1 MVSPLRPIAP
11 SSSST
16 SLNHKKESGKQKY
29 GIILKKAPLQTP
41 ACKSAHKKT
50 VLYYYQLDDHSLG
63 LFGKAP
69 HEKNLS
75 SY

>member
-41 ACKSAHKKT
+41 ACKSAHKK
-50 VLYYYQLDDHSLG
+50 
-63 LFGKAP
+63 
-69 HEKNLS
+69 LS
-75 SY
+75 YITIC